1 MGLKDKAKGI
11 WKRVTDLDDDQ
22 GSANGMAD
30 DKNRIPYKDISK
42 KLKEVMKQNVDVVG
56 RKIIIPGYYAINF
69 SESDRKMRIEVEDV
83 LCEELKEELYHE
95 MRKIN
100 PEQNKR
106 DLQIELKTDPDL
118 DAGAFSIDFHV
129 KKPET
134 GETASDESAGVHPS
148 AEESA
153 MDYQATVVEQQVED
167 LSDDAQTVVVP
178 RAQDK
183 VRYKIL
189 VDSGEEKKEIDVVK
203 ETISIG
209 RSSKDDVKLSSPD
222 FSISRSHAVIS
233 VREGNYYITP
243 SGINGT
249 LLNGEEL
256 TLNEETAFSAE
267 DEIRILNYTLVII
280 S

>member
-1 MGLKDKAKGI
+1 MGLKDKAKEI
-11 WKRVTDLDDDQ
+11 WKRVSELDDDK
-22 GSANGMAD
+22 GSSNGLSD

-56 RKIIIPGYYAINF
+56 RKIIIPSYYAINF
-69 SESDRKMRIEVEDV
+69 SEIDRQTRIEVEDV

-129 KKPET
+129 KSPET
-134 GETASDESAGVHPS
+134 DAPVSDENAWGQPA
-148 AEESA
+148 AEENA

-167 LSDDAQTVVVP
+167 SADDAQTVVVP
-178 RAQDK
+178 RAQDT

-189 VDSGEEKKEIDVVK
+189 VDSGEDKKEIDVVK

-209 RSSKDDVKLSSPD
+209 RGSKDDVKLSSPD
-222 FSISRSHAVIS
+222 FSISRSHAIIS
-233 VREGNYYITP
+233 VRDGQYYITP

-256 TLNEETAFSAE
+256 NLNEETAFSAE